1 MSNTSGTEITVAPAA
16 AAKKSLKVTNTH
28 QQKSSP
34 CAGLRLGNFLLSLY
48 RPQGLLLPSFFQ
60 RYLRCSFKLT
70 EAGYTRVMFV
80 IGPEPWRVAINQID
94 YYLSSSP
101 PLQVA
106 PPQKSEAQTG
116 CGTCLSAQTRRI
128 KCDNEFGLGLVKCE
142 DSIDI

>member
-34 CAGLRLGNFLLSLY
+34 CAGLRLGHFLLSPY

-60 RYLRCSFKLT
+60 RYLRCSFKPT
-70 EAGYTRVMFV
+70 EAGYTRAVFV
-80 IGPEPWRVAINQID
+80 TGPEPLRVAINQMD
-94 YYLSSSP
+94 YYLFSP
-101 PLQVA
+101 HPLQPA
-106 PPQKSEAQTG
+106 LPQKSEAQTG
-116 CGTCLSAQTRRI
+116 YGTCLPAQTRKI
-128 KCDNEFGLGLVKCE
+128 KCDNEFGLGPKCE